1 MDPDLVLTLGL
12 ALLVLSLPA
21 LLSAWVDGRMSKAGI
36 AMIAASAGMIGWAIY
51 SQPKGYTL
59 AGIPDVVIGV
69 VARLLN

>member
-12 ALLVLSLPA
+12 ALLALSMPA

-69 VARLLN
+69 IAGLIN